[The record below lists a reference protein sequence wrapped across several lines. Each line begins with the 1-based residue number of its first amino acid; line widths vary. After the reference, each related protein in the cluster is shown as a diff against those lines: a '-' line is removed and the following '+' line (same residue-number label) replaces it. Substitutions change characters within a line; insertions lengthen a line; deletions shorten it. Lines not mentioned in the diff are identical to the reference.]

1 MFFQTE
7 QDADDGGKTSIF
19 FEIGGTQHFTLHCPL
34 LYPEY
39 PTDEENFFVE
49 ASESGLQLWC
59 NALNEYILDFTGG
72 RPSLSTILNKGV
84 GLYSSADQA
93 AGDPSYSGEEDPAPS
108 CSGAR
113 PKTSAAPA
121 AARDASG
128 SDCSMDSDNYV
139 DAEDDSANEND
150 MDDDDDDDAY
160 EEDAQADDEQLENI
174 LDDDLSWELEI
185 ARRKKRWR
193 KKEEELRLERLQQA
207 QEIRKGKVAAVAGGG
222 SGAKV
227 SHEKAGDGAAADEA
241 EGDKSL
247 QQLYHDPRI
256 KNRRP
261 KQVFTSAAASGI
273 LTNDLVSIMS
283 SQHVTGINADTID
296 DNIFQW
302 NVKLKEF
309 DDGSLNSDFK
319 ELESRFGY
327 DYIELQLDF
336 SMDLYPFFPP
346 LVKVIR
352 PRLQG
357 SMMLRVTTME
367 ILKLSYWNPAKSMK
381 AVLDDIKT
389 FLQTWARLDLNSERN
404 DRSRYV
410 EGAYIDIEHHLL
422 RLALVSEMV
431 PRANKKYMTGSPPPK
446 QNLPPSAME
455 STIRADGRSSRLKGV
470 QSLHGTVA
478 HEIQSMSGGVVAAQ
492 AAQAKNLMF
501 LMKGK
506 KKDVKLLKEMKK
518 SIDEG
523 EKSNEGSSDVAK
535 DGSASGSKPGAGGTD
550 PATAKSDSGTPSST
564 EKKAV
569 LKKSSFSFF
578 LGGGGKSSGGATGG
592 AEAPAA
598 PAAGAA
604 AAGGASGS
612 GSNVQFYLPGS
623 TLLALNPFAS
633 KKDDDS
639 DSNGGGGSGKSH
651 RYGQSQAKNMAKG
664 VGYSSYQQKGWD
676 VKAYMAAQ
684 KEKDKQIELVLE
696 KIYQELKKLHGSH
709 HTSQRNLP
717 DVITGT
723 GKGLFIKLSSWIDFS
738 LSPSDGVALG
748 PNATGEARKGSRRK
762 RKHSPDEVAG
772 GAAAAAAGGN
782 SDEESSDPNHGGPSM
797 LTVDPLSD
805 LYAVLEGSALLPFLE
820 SKLQANSFLE
830 ICSHTSVYKCVVN
843 IIREIGKE
851 ARRIRLISSFH
862 FQPISL

>member
-1 MFFQTE
+1 MPGYSIFQTE
-7 QDADDGGKTSIF
+7 QDAEDGGKTSIF
-19 FEIGGTQHFTLHCPL
+19 FEIGGSQHFTLHCPL

-72 RPSLSTILNKGV
+72 RPSLSTILSKGV

-93 AGDPSYSGEEDPAPS
+93 AADPSRSDDEEPVPS

-113 PKTSAAPA
+113 SKTTGTSSSAAA
-121 AARDASG
+121 AGSA

-139 DAEDDSANEND
+139 DAEESLSANED
-150 MDDDDDDDAY
+150 VMDDDDDDAY
-160 EEDAQADDEQLENI
+160 EEDDAQADDEQLENI

-193 KKEEELRLERLQQA
+193 KKEEELRLERQQQA
-207 QEIRKGKVAAVAGGG
+207 QASRKPKDTSGGG
-222 SGAKV
+222 GIKV
-227 SHEKAGDGAAADEA
+227 SPEKTMGATSDGAES
-241 EGDKSL
+241 DKSL

-283 SQHVTGINADTID
+283 STHVTGIDADTID

-302 NVKLKEF
+302 NVKLKDFSE
-309 DDGSLNSDFK
+309 GSNLDADFK
-319 ELESRFGY
+319 ELQSRFGY

-389 FLQTWARLDLNSERN
+389 FLQTFARLDLASERN
-404 DRSRYV
+404 DRSRYA

-455 STIRADGRSSRLKGV
+455 STMSRTDRSPRIKGMHSTTSHDISPLMS
-470 QSLHGTVA
+470 SLVA
-478 HEIQSMSGGVVAAQ
+478 TQ
-492 AAQAKNLMF
+492 AVQAKNLMF
-501 LMKGK
+501 MIKGK
-506 KKDVKLLKEMKK
+506 KKEKEGKNK
-518 SIDEG
+518 QDQQKAGEGQEEKPKPKEGANDES
-523 EKSNEGSSDVAK
+523 KEG
-535 DGSASGSKPGAGGTD
+535 GASESGPPPD
-550 PATAKSDSGTPSST
+550 ATAAKTDTAANSS
-564 EKKAV
+564 EKKIA

-578 LGGGGKSSGGATGG
+578 LGGGSKSGAETSGSAASSSGSPGG
-592 AEAPAA
+592 A
-598 PAAGAA
+598 
-604 AAGGASGS
+604 S
-612 GSNVQFYLPGS
+612 GSNVQFNLPGS
-623 TLLALNPFAS
+623 TLMALNPFAS

-639 DSNGGGGSGKSH
+639 DSNGGNGSGKSH
-651 RYGQSQAKNMAKG
+651 RLAQAKNMAKG

-717 DVITGT
+717 DVITGR
-723 GKGLFIKLSSWIDFS
+723 KFAIFVKLSTIQMSVEYNA
-738 LSPSDGVALG
+738 LLQMGVLWAQMPQVRLG
-748 PNATGEARKGSRRK
+748 KAR
-762 RKHSPDEVAG
+762 
-772 GAAAAAAGGN
+772 
-782 SDEESSDPNHGGPSM
+782 
-797 LTVDPLSD
+797 
-805 LYAVLEGSALLPFLE
+805 EGSANILPTRLLA
-820 SKLQANSFLE
+820 LQLRA
-830 ICSHTSVYKCVVN
+830 T
-843 IIREIGKE
+843 
-851 ARRIRLISSFH
+851 RRKKVLMPTLGCRRWTL
-862 FQPISL
+862 

>member
-1 MFFQTE
+1 MSDSSAMDTSSPANATPGHAANKALVEEFAKWKSGSDDAAASNLDKRSKIKLVRVSIDQTETFAVICGMQSFSKFQTE

-19 FEIGGTQHFTLHCPL
+19 FEIGLTQHFTLHCPL
-34 LYPEY
+34 LYPDY

-59 NALNEYILDFTGG
+59 NALNEYILDYTGG

-93 AGDPSYSGEEDPAPS
+93 AAAGPYRSTAASDDDEPVPS

-113 PKTSAAPA
+113 SKTTGASSSAAA
-121 AARDASG
+121 AGSA
-128 SDCSMDSDNYV
+128 SDCSMDSDNFV
-139 DAEDDSANEND
+139 DAEENISGDEDD
-150 MDDDDDDDAY
+150 MDDDDDDDDAY
-160 EEDAQADDEQLENI
+160 DDDDAQADDEQLENI

-193 KKEEELRLERLQQA
+193 KKEEELRLERQQQA
-207 QEIRKGKVAAVAGGG
+207 QASRKPKDSPSGGG
-222 SGAKV
+222 GIKSSPEKTSGSKN
-227 SHEKAGDGAAADEA
+227 EDA
-241 EGDKSL
+241 ESDKSL

-283 SQHVTGINADTID
+283 STHVTGIDADTIE

-302 NVKLKEF
+302 NVKLKDFTE
-309 DDGSLNSDFK
+309 GSNLDADFK
-319 ELESRFGY
+319 ELQSRFGY

-389 FLQTWARLDLNSERN
+389 FLQTFARLDLASERN
-404 DRSRYV
+404 DRTRYA

-431 PRANKKYMTGSPPPK
+431 PRANKKYITGSPPPK

-455 STIRADGRSSRLKGV
+455 STIRMDRGSPRIKGLHSSATADLPPIYVGAL
-470 QSLHGTVA
+470 
-478 HEIQSMSGGVVAAQ
+478 
-492 AAQAKNLMF
+492 QAKSLMHI
-501 LMKGK
+501 MKGK
-506 KKDVKLLKEMKK
+506 KKEGKHKQTLVVKEQPDGTVKVTKAVEGKTEKPNEGGNDESKNVDASDTVAPPDVAVEMK
-518 SIDEG
+518 
-523 EKSNEGSSDVAK
+523 N
-535 DGSASGSKPGAGGTD
+535 D
-550 PATAKSDSGTPSST
+550 PATNSS
-564 EKKAV
+564 EKKIA

-578 LGGGGKSSGGATGG
+578 LGGGSKSG
-592 AEAPAA
+592 AEASGSSAGSTGSGGGSGGNFAYIP
-598 PAAGAA
+598 AGA
-604 AAGGASGS
+604 
-612 GSNVQFYLPGS
+612 
-623 TLLALNPFAS
+623 TLMALNPFAS

-639 DSNGGGGSGKSH
+639 DSNGGNGGSK
-651 RYGQSQAKNMAKG
+651 RDRMMQAKNMAKG

-709 HTSQRNLP
+709 QTSQRNLP
-717 DVITGT
+717 DVITGMI
-723 GKGLFIKLSSWIDFS
+723 F
-738 LSPSDGVALG
+738 
-748 PNATGEARKGSRRK
+748 
-762 RKHSPDEVAG
+762 
-772 GAAAAAAGGN
+772 
-782 SDEESSDPNHGGPSM
+782 
-797 LTVDPLSD
+797 
-805 LYAVLEGSALLPFLE
+805 
-820 SKLQANSFLE
+820 
-830 ICSHTSVYKCVVN
+830 VV
-843 IIREIGKE
+843 
-851 ARRIRLISSFH
+851 
-862 FQPISL
+862 

>member
-1 MFFQTE
+1 MELACSSIFQTE

-19 FEIGGTQHFTLHCPL
+19 FEIGGSQHFTLHCPL
-34 LYPEY
+34 LYPDY

-59 NALNEYILDFTGG
+59 NALNEYILDYTGG

-93 AGDPSYSGEEDPAPS
+93 AADPSRSDDEEPVPS

-113 PKTSAAPA
+113 SKTTATSSSAAA
-121 AARDASG
+121 ASSA

-139 DAEDDSANEND
+139 DAEENLSANED
-150 MDDDDDDDAY
+150 GMDDDAY
-160 EEDAQADDEQLENI
+160 EEDDAQADDEQLENI

-193 KKEEELRLERLQQA
+193 KKEEELRLERQQQA
-207 QEIRKGKVAAVAGGG
+207 QASRRPKDASIKI
-222 SGAKV
+222 SP
-227 SHEKAGDGAAADEA
+227 EKTNDGAEN
-241 EGDKSL
+241 DKSL

-283 SQHVTGINADTID
+283 STHVTGIDADTID

-302 NVKLKEF
+302 NVKLKDF
-309 DDGSLNSDFK
+309 SAGGNLDADFK
-319 ELESRFGY
+319 ELQSRFGY

-389 FLQTWARLDLNSERN
+389 FLQTFARLDLASERN
-404 DRSRYV
+404 DRSRYA

-455 STIRADGRSSRLKGV
+455 STLIGSKDRSPRVKGMHSTAS
-470 QSLHGTVA
+470 QDISPLMN
-478 HEIQSMSGGVVAAQ
+478 ISGSIVAAQ

-506 KKDVKLLKEMKK
+506 KKDGKNQQQLKSSEGQEEKLKEGGKDASK
-518 SIDEG
+518 EG
-523 EKSNEGSSDVAK
+523 DASE
-535 DGSASGSKPGAGGTD
+535 SAT
-550 PATAKSDSGTPSST
+550 TAKTDSATNSS
-564 EKKAV
+564 EKKIA

-578 LGGGGKSSGGATGG
+578 LGGGSKSSSGATGAEASGSTSASSGSGGA
-592 AEAPAA
+592 
-598 PAAGAA
+598 
-604 AAGGASGS
+604 S
-612 GSNVQFYLPGS
+612 GSNVQFHLPAS

-639 DSNGGGGSGKSH
+639 DSNGGSGSGSGKSH
-651 RYGQSQAKNMAKG
+651 RLGQAAKNMAKG

-709 HTSQRNLP
+709 QTSQRNLP
-717 DVITGT
+717 DVITGRN
-723 GKGLFIKLSSWIDFS
+723 L
-738 LSPSDGVALG
+738 
-748 PNATGEARKGSRRK
+748 
-762 RKHSPDEVAG
+762 
-772 GAAAAAAGGN
+772 
-782 SDEESSDPNHGGPSM
+782 
-797 LTVDPLSD
+797 
-805 LYAVLEGSALLPFLE
+805 
-820 SKLQANSFLE
+820 KLQ
-830 ICSHTSVYKCVVN
+830 CK
-843 IIREIGKE
+843 
-851 ARRIRLISSFH
+851 
-862 FQPISL
+862 